1 MLGYYL
7 SWLESLH
14 FSSISA
20 KQSYVTRLFQCIES
34 VHPPIDHFNLKI
46 PNVKRSDGKR
56 SDDIY
61 RMNHLTRLGDYD
73 NDYEHAALIRGKR
86 RNFVGYR
93 IFKRM
98 SDNLLNDNTNIKDE
112 LDDEGQLL
120 MKKRGKFDRP
130 VTLSEKT
137 DKIY

>member
-1 MLGYYL
+1 M
-7 SWLESLH
+7 
-14 FSSISA
+14 
-20 KQSYVTRLFQCIES
+20 TRLFQCIES
-34 VHPPIDHFNLKI
+34 VHPPIEHFNVKI
-46 PNVKRSDGKR
+46 PNGKR

-86 RNFVGYR
+86 KHFVGYR

-98 SDNLLNDNTNIKDE
+98 SDNLIHDNTNIDDK

-130 VTLSEKT
+130 VTVSGKPDT
-137 DKIY
+137 IA